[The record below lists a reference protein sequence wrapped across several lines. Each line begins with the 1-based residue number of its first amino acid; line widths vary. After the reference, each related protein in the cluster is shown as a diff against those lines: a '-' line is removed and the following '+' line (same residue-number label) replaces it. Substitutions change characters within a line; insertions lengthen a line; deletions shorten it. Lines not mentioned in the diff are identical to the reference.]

1 MLNTSRSHFA
11 QRFIEGGGSTEQL
24 TEKTNRPRHIPTIY
38 DASDWRADSLT
49 NKGWPVKNILN
60 TLRLNAK
67 HLLACYSTLCTQLWN
82 SRWNMNAISCELVT
96 MQCSDEVSRW
106 AGWALSSQPIRNL
119 GLPLTLFQP
128 GGERDYAHHIIA
140 WSPGV
145 ENLTSSLSYN
155 VVLSLNLGDLKK
167 K

>member
-67 HLLACYSTLCTQLWN
+67 HLLLVLHPLHSIMESTLKFECDSTEWFDLN
-82 SRWNMNAISCELVT
+82 STNMEDGKV
-96 MQCSDEVSRW
+96 
-106 AGWALSSQPIRNL
+106 
-119 GLPLTLFQP
+119 F
-128 GGERDYAHHIIA
+128 
-140 WSPGV
+140 
-145 ENLTSSLSYN
+145 
-155 VVLSLNLGDLKK
+155 VLSEILIEFKA
-167 K
+167 

>member
-67 HLLACYSTLCTQLWN
+67 HLLLVLHPLHSIMESTLKFDVIWF
-82 SRWNMNAISCELVT
+82 SIDMEDGKV
-96 MQCSDEVSRW
+96 
-106 AGWALSSQPIRNL
+106 
-119 GLPLTLFQP
+119 F
-128 GGERDYAHHIIA
+128 
-140 WSPGV
+140 
-145 ENLTSSLSYN
+145 
-155 VVLSLNLGDLKK
+155 VLSEILIEFKA
-167 K
+167 

>member
-67 HLLACYSTLCTQLWN
+67 HLLVLLHPLHSIMEFTLKFECDTMWFSYSD
-82 SRWNMNAISCELVT
+82 A
-96 MQCSDEVSRW
+96 VSGW
-106 AGWALSSQPIRNL
+106 AGWALAKVHNIDN
-119 GLPLTLFQP
+119 
-128 GGERDYAHHIIA
+128 I
-140 WSPGV
+140 
-145 ENLTSSLSYN
+145 
-155 VVLSLNLGDLKK
+155 
-167 K
+167 